1 MAPALKNPTPLA
13 KAKAK
18 AIPKDLVQQLPPPQS
33 AIAAVTPAPMVTA
46 TAALESPVLPSPS
59 SSNLTVLPQL
69 LLSASQPV
77 NKTPPSAFPSTPQLS
92 SFSSSFAVGNVNT
105 PPPASSSAKSAKKER
120 ASTDID
126 NQGRLQIQNYLY
138 TVSGQLKVATI
149 QELEH
154 DYAKP
159 ANNHPDP
166 QVRAKAAKFLFM
178 KHFPRHLNKQ
188 PAIYATSKDDE
199 MVDVMSFEEQKK
211 IPFLTPRVS

>member
-1 MAPALKNPTPLA
+1 M
-13 KAKAK
+13 
-18 AIPKDLVQQLPPPQS
+18 PPPQS
-33 AIAAVTPAPMVTA
+33 AIAAITPVPIATTTT
-46 TAALESPVLPSPS
+46 TAALESPVLASPS
-59 SSNLTVLPQL
+59 ASNLTVLPQL

-77 NKTPPSAFPSTPQLS
+77 NKTPPPAMPTSPHLS
-92 SFSSSFAVGNVNT
+92 YSSVVNT
-105 PPPASSSAKSAKKER
+105 PPLASSSGKSAKKER

-199 MVDVMSFEEQKK
+199 VVDIMSFEEQKK
-211 IPFLTPRVS
+211 IPFLTPRVSLICSQ